1 MYLGA
6 QSYRLFLFWSNI
18 LTCLFHH
25 HHSGAIKILTVLRKK
40 TMDVGATVPLW
51 INDTLLV
58 FCMKQL
64 LSSKWDYV
72 FQLGLCYLYVF
83 VFVLFI
89 CTYSDLSVISMCV
102 CICQYVLFLYA
113 YVRKRQSNFSKK
125 VRNALLDKKR
135 LLENKN
141 LNIELTFQYFLEGYL
156 FVTL

>member
-1 MYLGA
+1 
-6 QSYRLFLFWSNI
+6 
-18 LTCLFHH
+18 
-25 HHSGAIKILTVLRKK
+25 
-40 TMDVGATVPLW
+40 
-51 INDTLLV
+51 
-58 FCMKQL
+58 MKQL

-89 CTYSDLSVISMCV
+89 CTYSDLSVISMFI
-102 CICQYVLFLYA
+102 CICQFVLFLYA

>member
-1 MYLGA
+1 MTLC
-6 QSYRLFLFWSNI
+6 LFLHEAAVEQQMGLYFS
-18 LTCLFHH
+18 
-25 HHSGAIKILTVLRKK
+25 
-40 TMDVGATVPLW
+40 
-51 INDTLLV
+51 INRS
-58 FCMKQL
+58 M
-64 LSSKWDYV
+64 
-72 FQLGLCYLYVF
+72 
-83 VFVLFI
+83 
-89 CTYSDLSVISMCV
+89 LSVCIYICMFM

>member
-1 MYLGA
+1 MGLCF
-6 QSYRLFLFWSNI
+6 SIRS
-18 LTCLFHH
+18 
-25 HHSGAIKILTVLRKK
+25 
-40 TMDVGATVPLW
+40 
-51 INDTLLV
+51 
-58 FCMKQL
+58 L
-64 LSSKWDYV
+64 LSVCIY
-72 FQLGLCYLYVF
+72 
-83 VFVLFI
+83 I
-89 CTYSDLSVISMCV
+89 CIYSDLSVISMFI

>member
-1 MYLGA
+1 
-6 QSYRLFLFWSNI
+6 
-18 LTCLFHH
+18 
-25 HHSGAIKILTVLRKK
+25 
-40 TMDVGATVPLW
+40 
-51 INDTLLV
+51 
-58 FCMKQL
+58 MKQQ
-64 LSSKWDYV
+64 SGSKWDYV
-72 FQLGLCYLYVF
+72 FQLIGLCYLYVSIS
-83 VFVLFI
+83 VLFI
-89 CTYSDLSVISMCV
+89 CIYSDLSVISMFI